1 MFESDKKSPLDRLKK
16 GLYSRNVRDIET
28 PRHDIRQSDDVVPQ
42 SWDHTEDHAAQA
54 ATLTPERRYAYKI
67 VFICSALFLVAAFGI
82 AAYTFLSGG
91 NFVSVDNVDILVEG
105 PATMSGGDR
114 LDLDVTVANK
124 NQTGIQLVDLIAEY
138 PTGTK
143 DPADPSKDLTLTRI
157 SMGDIDSQGVA
168 QKSLSS
174 LLYGQEG
181 DVRDIK
187 FTAEYRTAGSNAIFF
202 KEKVYH
208 VTISSS
214 PIIVSIDAMDK
225 VSAGEPFDM
234 TLTISSNTAAPIKDL
249 LLSLDYPFGFSVV
262 SSNPPAAYGDN
273 TWRIGDLAPG
283 AKRSIVIR
291 ASASGTDGE
300 EKDIHA
306 NVGIQS
312 DDNEREIATTIV
324 TSDHAFVIE
333 KPFLGI
339 DLALDGNRADTAS
352 AAGRTVHADVLW
364 TNNSASQITNARI
377 VAKLSGPVL
386 DRNSVTVSDGGYYDS
401 LTDSVI
407 WEAGRADGLS
417 TIAPGA
423 DGRVSFTLSTLAPSL
438 GSSTADPSV
447 TISVSA
453 QGDRVNEQGAPQSVN
468 TAVSR
473 SIKLA
478 SNLALAARAVHS
490 QGSIA
495 NDGPIPP
502 RVDQSTTYTLIWTV
516 TNTSNTIT
524 GAKVTAILPPYVTW
538 TGTASPT
545 DANISYDDQTDTVTW
560 LVGDLARNAD
570 VGSGAKQVAF
580 QISLRPSANQIGTVP
595 NLILQQTVTGTDVFT
610 SSTLKNAA
618 PDLSTRITSDLFYK
632 SGDETVK
639 Q

>member
-16 GLYSRNVRDIET
+16 GLYSRNVSQTEA
-28 PRHDIRQSDDVVPQ
+28 PRHDIHAGGEAVPE
-42 SWDHTEDHAAQA
+42 SWDRPEDHSAEVP
-54 ATLTPERRYAYKI
+54 TLTSERRYAYKI
-67 VFICSALFLVAAFGI
+67 VFVCSALFLFAALII

-105 PATMSGGDR
+105 PATVSGGEELR
-114 LDLDVTVANK
+114 LGVTVANK
-124 NQTGIQLVDLIAEY
+124 NQTAIQLVDLIAEY
-138 PTGTK
+138 PDGTK
-143 DPADPSKDLTLTRI
+143 DPADPSKDLTQTRV
-157 SMGDIDSQGVA
+157 SMGDVDSQSVA
-168 QKSLSS
+168 QKSLSA

-181 DVRDIK
+181 DVKDIK

-214 PIIVSIDAMDK
+214 PIVVAIDTLDK
-225 VSAGEPFDM
+225 VLGGESFDM
-234 TLTISSNTAAPIKDL
+234 TITVSSNTASPVKDL

-262 SSNPPAAYGDN
+262 SSNPAAAYGDN

-283 AKRSIVIR
+283 SKRVITLR
-291 ASASGTDGE
+291 ATASGTDGE
-300 EKDIHA
+300 EKAVHA
-306 NVGIQS
+306 DVGIQS
-312 DDNEREIATTIV
+312 ATNEREIATTIV
-324 TSDHAFVIE
+324 TQDHTFIIE
-333 KPFLGI
+333 KPFLGV
-339 DLALDGNRADTAS
+339 DLALDGNRADIAS

-407 WEAGRADGLS
+407 WEAGRAGSLT

-423 DGRVSFTLSTLAPSL
+423 DGRVSFTVSSLLPSL
-438 GSSTADPSV
+438 GQSTSDPRI

-453 QGDRVNEQGAPQSVN
+453 QGSRVDETGAPQSVN

-473 SIKLA
+473 AIRLV
-478 SNLALAARAVHS
+478 SNLSLSARAVHS
-490 QGSIA
+490 QGPIS
-495 NDGPIPP
+495 NSGPVPP
-502 RVDQSTTYTLIWTV
+502 RVDQPTTYTVIWTV

-524 GAKVTAILPPYVTW
+524 GAKVTAVLPPYVTW
-538 TGTASPT
+538 TGTVSPA
-545 DANISYDDQTDTVTW
+545 DANISYDDQADTITW
-560 LVGDLARNAD
+560 DVGDVPRNAD

-580 QISLRPSANQIGTVP
+580 QISLRPSANQSGMVP
-595 NLILQQTVTGTDVFT
+595 TLILQQAITGTDVFT
-610 SSTLKNAA
+610 SSSLKNTS

-632 SGDETVK
+632 NGDETVQK
-639 Q
+639 